1 MLSEKL
7 GARVARDAFRE
18 PATALRSILMHYY
31 GAGVGGDK
39 LQIAAAR
46 APVEGVVQTQ
56 VLSASGATLSTGQM
70 SWHSHTP

>member
-7 GARVARDAFRE
+7 GARVARDAFGE

-31 GAGVGGDK
+31 RAGAGGGK
-39 LQIAAAR
+39 LQVAAAC
-46 APVEGVVQTQ
+46 APVDGAVQTQ

-70 SWHSHTP
+70 SWHAHTS